1 MSIMP
6 PAKDEKNGN
15 VLLSDEQ
22 LQDLLRPGKE
32 FEGKLQGHL
41 STFAPGTANLV
52 IVRVGDYN
60 TAAHAILDYFQRA
73 KTPGVYVT
81 INKPYTDLIRGLST
95 VPENVRYVD
104 SITALTGRGTPE
116 VPRVI
121 YLDSPLALVEMNLAI
136 ADELKKVVSNT
147 KFLVVDSISTLLV
160 YNSPQS
166 VEKFCHTVIA
176 KNRSENVIGVFLL
189 IESEEH
195 RSVVDTL
202 AQFVDNVV
210 FIR

>member
-1 MSIMP
+1 MS
-6 PAKDEKNGN
+6 PARDEKNGN
-15 VLLSDEQ
+15 PLLSDEQ
-22 LQDLLRPGKE
+22 LQELLRPGKE

-41 STFAPGTANLV
+41 STFTPGTANLV

-60 TAAHAILDYFQRA
+60 SAAHAILDYFQRA

-81 INKPYTDLIRGLST
+81 INKPYTDLIKGLSM
-95 VPENVRYVD
+95 VPENVHYVD

-116 VPRVI
+116 VPRVT

-176 KNRSENVIGVFLL
+176 KNRSENVVGVFLL

-210 FIR
+210 FVR